1 MTTIRVNL
9 ETATWGSINFEK
21 DVGASGLLS
30 FAGDEENGDDPD
42 VLINGHIV
50 TAQYYDDPKR
60 GNFFAKFY
68 FWIQ

>member
-1 MTTIRVNL
+1 M
-9 ETATWGSINFEK
+9 
-21 DVGASGLLS
+21 GASGLLS
-30 FAGDEENGDDPD
+30 FACDEENGDVPY

-68 FWIQ
+68 FLDPIVAGR